1 MSERLRLAIRKAS
14 TSRHFSWV
22 STITITLIAAAFRF
36 INLSS
41 PHELVFDETYYVKD
55 AYTLGQTGAERKW
68 PEDPNPQFESGQL
81 DIFLEA
87 PSFVVHPPFGKWLI
101 WLGMSAFGADNSF
114 GWRFST
120 ALIGTLLIPL
130 VVLAAK
136 LLIGSKVWAAAIGL
150 ALAIEGQAIVLSRT
164 AILDVLLTFFILLG
178 FVFLLLDDRAWRRKL
193 RHSAN
198 QGRSL
203 PIGLRPWLFAT
214 GIAIGL
220 ATAIKWSGLW
230 VLAGFG
236 LYSVISE
243 VLLRRR
249 LGGSVL
255 KGLIPQGLLSFLSLV
270 PLALASY
277 VASWLGWILGDDG
290 YRRQPERG
298 WIAPLWDYHV
308 AALNFHSGLDSDHG
322 YRANALE
329 WLLTL
334 RPTSF
339 YFEQFESGESGCS
352 FDVGCTQAITAL
364 PHLIIWLSAVF
375 ALPWLAYRIFQ
386 RDRTASLIFLG
397 FALNWAPWLLLL
409 SRTTFQ
415 FYAVVFTPF
424 LILGLG
430 YLLYRW
436 QRHGYLTGRVAQ
448 RERTLI
454 RFGILNVVWALAF
467 VTLWLGLFVP
477 KEFWRIQLFN
487 PGWI

>member
-1 MSERLRLAIRKAS
+1 MRLAIRRAS
-14 TSRHFSWV
+14 ASQHFGWI
-22 STITITLIAAAFRF
+22 STLAITLLAAALRF
-36 INLSS
+36 ANLGS
-41 PHELVFDETYYVKD
+41 PRALIFDETYYVKD
-55 AYTLGQTGAERKW
+55 AYTLGRTGAERKW
-68 PEDPNPQFESGQL
+68 PEDPNPQFEAGQV
-81 DIFLEA
+81 DIFLSD

-101 WLGMSAFGADNSF
+101 WLGMALFGPENSF

-120 ALIGTLLIPL
+120 ALLGTLMIPL
-130 VVLAAK
+130 IILAAK
-136 LLIGSKVWAAAIGL
+136 LLLGSRVWAAAIGV

-164 AILDVLLTFFILLG
+164 AILDVLLAFFVLLG
-178 FVFLLLDDRAWRRKL
+178 FVFLLLDDRRWRRKL
-193 RHSAN
+193 RASAAA
-198 QGRSL
+198 GRKL
-203 PIGLRPWLFAT
+203 PVALRPWLFGT
-214 GIAIGL
+214 GIALGL

-236 LYSVISE
+236 LYSVVSE

-249 LGGSVL
+249 LGGSIF

-270 PLALASY
+270 PAALVSY
-277 VASWLGWILGDDG
+277 TLTWLGWILGDDG
-290 YRRQPERG
+290 YRRQQDRG

-308 AALNFHSGLDSDHG
+308 AAFNFHSGLDSDHG

-339 YFEQFESGESGCS
+339 YFEQYELGEMGCG

-364 PHLIIWLSAVF
+364 PHLIIWLCAVF
-375 ALPWLAYRIFQ
+375 ALPWLGYRVFR
-386 RDRTASLIFLG
+386 RDRTASLVFLG

-409 SRTTFQ
+409 NRTTFQ

-436 QRHGYLTGRVAQ
+436 QRFGYLTGRVAN
-448 RERTLI
+448 RERALI
-454 RFGILNVVWALAF
+454 RFGVFNLIWAALF
-467 VTLWLGLFVP
+467 LTLWLGLMVP
-477 KEFWRIQLFN
+477 KEFWRLQLFN